1 MASTHRINR
10 VREMLLREFN
20 DIVLHLKD
28 PRIGLVTV
36 MDTEI
41 SKDLRYAKMFVS
53 VIGSK
58 EEQEEAVKALENA
71 LGFIRREIAQ
81 RVKLRYAPEIRIVYD
96 ETAERAASVIGL
108 INSLNTGEDR

>member
-36 MDTEI
+36 MDTEV

-58 EEQEEAVKALENA
+58 EEQEEAVKALEHA
-71 LGFIRREIAQ
+71 LGFIRREVAQ

-96 ETAERAASVIGL
+96 ETAERAANVIGL
-108 INSLNTGEDR
+108 LNSLNTDEDR